1 MSDKTTLQHTY
12 RLLGDLLDYPTPVLA
27 DQTHECIACL
37 ESASNQT
44 GLSDLSG
51 LVSFLEFIKTT
62 DLGRLEEIYTG
73 TFDVNPA
80 CYIFAGYMLFGESF
94 DRGKFLVR
102 LQERYRER
110 DFEWGNELAD
120 HIPIILRFLGQLDP
134 EEELAQNL
142 VDKCLVPVLRLMH
155 NNFKPDDPQP
165 VNPYAAVLQT
175 TLAVLESQASP
186 DCAEAEE
193 IAPGWQGE
201 QPFLTR
207 RPESYPAATDFET
220 LPHPGCYVPMKEV

>member
-1 MSDKTTLQHTY
+1 MSDKTALQHIY
-12 RLLGDLLDYPTPVLA
+12 RLLGELLDYPTPALV
-27 DQTHECIACL
+27 DQTRECMDRL
-37 ESASNQT
+37 ESASNLT
-44 GLSDLSG
+44 GLTDLSG
-51 LVSFLEFIKTT
+51 LASFLEFVETT
-62 DLGRLEEIYTG
+62 NLGRLEEIYTG

-120 HIPIILRFLGQLDP
+120 HIPVILRFLGQLDP
-134 EEELAQNL
+134 DEELAQNL
-142 VDKCLVPVLRLMH
+142 VDKCLVPVLRLMN
-155 NNFKPDDPQP
+155 NNFKPADPEP

-175 TLAVLESQASP
+175 TLTVLESQASP
-186 DCAEAEE
+186 HCAEPEAVV
-193 IAPGWQGE
+193 PGWQGE

-207 RPESYPAATDFET
+207 RSESQPVMTDFEM
-220 LPHPGCYVPMKEV
+220 PSNY